1 MRPLLQPSHRK
12 TSSPRQANHLH
23 RCSATSI
30 LPVPLPCSSGVFKR
44 LGDRLEFQG
53 DSIHAV
59 ALPSRL
65 GSVVEHVAE
74 MTAAAPA
81 MHFRSWNEQAVI
93 VRGADSV
100 LVGAKKL
107 GQPVPLSNLVSERKS
122 GRSQAA
128 QANRPGRCSLSSAL
142 EYGRSV
148 PRCRSTW
155 NCSGV
160 KTCFHSASVFDTS
173 NFSAPACAPS
183 AKRFLAYAA
192 MPARPMPASSAFRR
206 DIISPPANKQPEL
219 GLDTSALTRFT

>member
-100 LVGAKKL
+100 LDRREKARPTSAAIEFGFGAKERQIARRTSEQTGAML
-107 GQPVPLSNLVSERKS
+107 VIERAGIRPLRPTLSQHLELFGGQDLLP
-122 GRSQAA
+122 
-128 QANRPGRCSLSSAL
+128 
-142 EYGRSV
+142 
-148 PRCRSTW
+148 
-155 NCSGV
+155 
-160 KTCFHSASVFDTS
+160 
-173 NFSAPACAPS
+173 
-183 AKRFLAYAA
+183 
-192 MPARPMPASSAFRR
+192 FRLR
-206 DIISPPANKQPEL
+206 L
-219 GLDTSALTRFT
+219 